1 MAKND
6 FQYAGWNSYTM
17 QCGTITTLISSGDC
31 TLQCGIRLWNRDSKF
46 TKWHHPALWYVA
58 MGWHAIE
65 FDQTSVI
72 LEFYIWFPL
81 ITAVDMSFCA
91 SLRNL
96 IQIGPPSPEKNDVM
110 SIFKMADLRHVGI
123 YGTLLNGTIILTS
136 ASETIQKPLLVKAK
150 TALRNQKEIK
160 YGEKRFLS
168 LYFIKRGAYWDR
180 RGRDVVGRWLVGCHA
195 RALWPNGAS

>member
-1 MAKND
+1 MEFLHPAMWHDHDID
-6 FQYAGWNSYTM
+6 FAS
-17 QCGTITTLISSGDC
+17 
-31 TLQCGIRLWNRDSKF
+31 TLQCGRWLWDDMPLNSSKRPPYWKS
-46 TKWHHPALWYVA
+46 TSD
-58 MGWHAIE
+58 
-65 FDQTSVI
+65 FD
-72 LEFYIWFPL
+72 FAH

-168 LYFIKRGAYWDR
+168 LYFIKRGAY
-180 RGRDVVGRWLVGCHA
+180 
-195 RALWPNGAS
+195 